1 MKDTY
6 NRHKRNRKLGTGSSA
21 LSKPTKW
28 ALSDALSFLDVVLYE
43 RECLSSIQPYT
54 NEYASENENNSIL
67 EDSEVQELNNTPSII
82 PSTSQGYVGPI
93 EDIIED
99 NIENINSVPE
109 KRKSNTE
116 KWPPKK
122 QKQNEEWISVL
133 KQGSEERKKIFEII
147 NKVEEDDPIDTFF
160 KSMASTVKTFSTSL
174 KIKAKKEIF
183 DIVNNLEFQ
192 NHGINNDS
200 TPRIY
205 SSSPSTQSSQ
215 STFTTYNHPVP
226 VEGLPEVANNYQI
239 SRENWMQYGEDYDQ

>member
-1 MKDTY
+1 MF
-6 NRHKRNRKLGTGSSA
+6 RR
-21 LSKPTKW
+21 
-28 ALSDALSFLDVVLYE
+28 
-43 RECLSSIQPYT
+43 CLSSIQPYT

-67 EDSEVQELNNTPSII
+67 EDAEVQELNNTPSII

-93 EDIIED
+93 EDNIED
-99 NIENINSVPE
+99 INSVPE

-133 KQGSEERKKIFEII
+133 KQGSEERKKIVEMI

-160 KSMASTVKTFSTSL
+160 KSMASTVKNFSTSL

-183 DIVNNLEFQ
+183 TIVNNLEFE

-200 TPRIY
+200 TPTIY

-215 STFTTYNHPVP
+215 STFTTYNHPVS
-226 VEGLPEVANNYQI
+226 VGLPEVVNNYQI
-239 SRENWMQYGEDYDQ
+239 SRENLMQYGEDYYE

>member
-1 MKDTY
+1 M
-6 NRHKRNRKLGTGSSA
+6 
-21 LSKPTKW
+21 
-28 ALSDALSFLDVVLYE
+28 
-43 RECLSSIQPYT
+43 SSIQPYT

-82 PSTSQGYVGPI
+82 PSTSQGYVWPI

-99 NIENINSVPE
+99 NIENINSVQE

-133 KQGSEERKKIFEII
+133 KQGSEERKNIFEII

-160 KSMASTVKTFSTSL
+160 KSMASTVKFFSTSL

-183 DIVNNLEFQ
+183 DIVNYNNYNNLEFQ

-215 STFTTYNHPVP
+215 STFMTYNHPVP
-226 VEGLPEVANNYQI
+226 VEGLPEVANNYKI

>member
-67 EDSEVQELNNTPSII
+67 EDSEFQELNNTPSII

-116 KWPPKK
+116 KWPP
-122 QKQNEEWISVL
+122 QK
-133 KQGSEERKKIFEII
+133 
-147 NKVEEDDPIDTFF
+147 T
-160 KSMASTVKTFSTSL
+160 KT
-174 KIKAKKEIF
+174 K
-183 DIVNNLEFQ
+183 
-192 NHGINNDS
+192 
-200 TPRIY
+200 
-205 SSSPSTQSSQ
+205 
-215 STFTTYNHPVP
+215 
-226 VEGLPEVANNYQI
+226 
-239 SRENWMQYGEDYDQ
+239 